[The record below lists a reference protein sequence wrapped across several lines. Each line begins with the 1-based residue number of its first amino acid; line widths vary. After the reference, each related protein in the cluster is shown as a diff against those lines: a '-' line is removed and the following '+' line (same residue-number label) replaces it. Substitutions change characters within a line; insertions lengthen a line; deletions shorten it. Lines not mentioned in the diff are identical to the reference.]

1 MRKWTLGTVLA
12 VALVCAP
19 AASAAS
25 SPTVKPQA
33 ATSITQ
39 TGATLHA
46 TVDPNG
52 LATTYRFAWGPTS
65 ALGNYSPAVAAS
77 AGAGT
82 AAVSESTK
90 LTGLAPSTTYYYAL
104 VATNSSGTST
114 TPVET
119 LKTTGNPAPT
129 ITIGPATNLGRYVA
143 TMVGTISPNNQ
154 ATTYYFEYGL
164 TAGYGFQSMPKT
176 LPAGTSPVLVSQ
188 LIVGIAPG
196 TVFHYRLVA
205 THGSVSASY
214 GPDQTFETYPW
225 PRPRT
230 TAIFHVTPRHPAYAP
245 VSLALNGTV
254 SRPTLMPSTV
264 TCSGKVTVGLYA
276 GRRELSS
283 QKISVDSSC
292 RYSASPRI
300 GNLPSSILKPHHT
313 ARITVRISF
322 GGTLYQAPA
331 TSSKVVTVG

>member
-1 MRKWTLGTVLA
+1 MA

-19 AASAAS
+19 AALAAS
-25 SPTVKPQA
+25 SPTVKPA
-33 ATSITQ
+33 AVTSITQ
-39 TGATLHA
+39 TDATLHG
-46 TVDPNG
+46 TIDPNG
-52 LATTYRFAWGPTS
+52 LATTYQFAWGLTS
-65 ALGNYSPAVAAS
+65 ALGNFSPAVAAS

-82 AAVSESTK
+82 ASVSESTK

-104 VATNSSGTST
+104 VAKNSSGTSS

-129 ITIGPATNLGRYVA
+129 ITTEPATDIGRYVA
-143 TMVGTISPNNQ
+143 TMVDTINPNNQ

-164 TAGYGFQSMPKT
+164 TDGYGFQTMPKT
-176 LPAGTSPVLVSQ
+176 LATGTTPVFVTQ
-188 LIVGIAPG
+188 VIAGIAPG

-205 THGSVSASY
+205 THGTVSASY

-230 TAIFHVTPRHPAYAP
+230 TAIFHVTPRHPAQAP
-245 VSLALNGTV
+245 VGLTLTGKV
-254 SRPTLMPSTV
+254 SRPSLMPSTV
-264 TCSGKVTVGLYA
+264 TCSGKVTVSLYA
-276 GRRELSS
+276 GSRKLSS
-283 QKISVDSSC
+283 QKVSVDSLC
-292 RYSASPRI
+292 AYNATPRI
-300 GNLPSSILKPHHT
+300 GTLPSSILRPGHT